1 MRSYADTRTGALDL
15 QEEMEKIG
23 IEKENIA
30 RIVANSFFL
39 IASLLGLFVIC
50 VEQFNRWYLIIP
62 IVFIFLFIGAIIT
75 EIYEC
80 IFYDDTHLII
90 RSFRDSESIDFVN
103 IEKIKR
109 DFIRSKTVH
118 GGGHWRYTIQIKAK
132 QQNSREIIVPFPQL
146 LHNQH
151 LQDLFSRI
159 RKQNRNIK
167 LINIENYKK

>member
-1 MRSYADTRTGALDL
+1 MWTPTLGRL
-15 QEEMEKIG
+15 EKNEKMERIG

-50 VEQFNRWYLIIP
+50 VEHLNRWYLTIP
-62 IVFIFLFIGAIIT
+62 IVFIFLFIFAIIT
-75 EIYEC
+75 EVYEC

-90 RSFRDSESIDFVN
+90 RSFRGIETIKFID
-103 IEKIKR
+103 IKKIKR

-132 QQNSREIIVPFPQL
+132 DQNTREIIVPFPQL
-146 LHNQH
+146 IQNPH

-159 RKQNRNIK
+159 RKQNK
-167 LINIENYKK
+167 NIELIKIEN